1 MRMGNGAVPIPPLTV
16 VAITV
21 VVLAT
26 TTSLSLQA
34 RAPGAFRD
42 DCAPDDRTRVVLEEA
57 VAALDTARLYR
68 PNLPLAGPEHRA
80 FRAADP
86 TYPDPDALIKATLYR
101 SYSERMLRHAL
112 DPTLEPP
119 ERAPHT
125 PHATEPSP
133 VYARWLEECAP

>member
-16 VAITV
+16 VAITIG
-21 VVLAT
+21 L
-26 TTSLSLQA
+26 SLLQA
-34 RAPGAFRD
+34 RERGAFRD

-68 PNLPLAGPEHRA
+68 PNLPLAGPKHRA
-80 FRAADP
+80 FRDADP
-86 TYPDPDALIKATLYR
+86 TYPDTDALIKATLYR
-101 SYSERMLRHAL
+101 NYSEDLLRHAL

-119 ERAPHT
+119 ERAPDT
-125 PHATEPSP
+125 PDTTEPST